1 MGVFF
6 FERVFRTGHSFSLL
20 RVVTGR
26 TSAPRS
32 LVTLVGHAG
41 RRGARPCFFPT
52 VLNTNF

>member
-32 LVTLVGHAG
+32 LVGHAG
-41 RRGARPCFFPT
+41 RRGTRALFFPT
-52 VLNTNF
+52 VLNRNF